1 MSAIYALPGNE
12 DFADR
17 LASHSGL
24 PRRVVQVHRFPDGE
38 SRVRIEPP
46 TPRSVVVIVCT
57 LDHPD
62 SKLLPLVMAAA
73 TARELGAWRVG
84 LVAPYLAYMR
94 QDTRFHEGEAVSAR
108 VFGQL
113 LGGAFNWLVTV
124 DPHLHR
130 YRRLDDI
137 YPLEGYVVHAAGR
150 LAEWIA
156 RHVPRPLLI
165 GPDGESAQW
174 VSAVARML
182 GAPCVV
188 AAKQR
193 SGDRDVQITLPALD
207 AWADCTPVV
216 LDDIIASGRTMIATV
231 QCLRE
236 RQLPA
241 PVCVAVHGIFADDAV
256 QALHAAGAARVVT
269 SNTIA
274 SPQAQIDLS
283 AELARVV
290 LERCGGPPC
299 RPAPA
304 CAAPA
309 DPTP

>member
-12 DFADR
+12 EMADR

-46 TPRSVVVIVCT
+46 QPRSVVVIVCT

-62 SKLLPLVMAAA
+62 PKLLPLTMAAA
-73 TARELGAWRVG
+73 TARELGASRVG

-113 LGGAFNWLVTV
+113 LGSAFNWLITV

-130 YRRLDDI
+130 YRRLGDV
-137 YPLEGYVVHAAGR
+137 YPLDGYVVHAAQR
-150 LAEWIA
+150 LARWIA
-156 RHVPRPLLI
+156 REVPQPLLI

-174 VSAVARML
+174 VNAVARML
-182 GAPCVV
+182 DAPCVV

-193 SGDRDVQITLPALD
+193 HGDRDVSVALPALD
-207 AWADCTPVV
+207 RYAGYTPVV
-216 LDDIIASGRTMIATV
+216 LDDIIASGHTMIATV
-231 QCLRE
+231 QCLRD
-236 RQLPA
+236 QLQP
-241 PVCVAVHGIFADDAV
+241 PLVCVAVHGIFADGALE
-256 QALHAAGAARVVT
+256 ALHAAGAARVVV

-274 SPQAQIDLS
+274 SPQSQIDLS
-283 AELARVV
+283 EDLAQVM
-290 LERCGGPPC
+290 LERCGGRLRAPPSSP
-299 RPAPA
+299 RRSPP
-304 CAAPA
+304 
-309 DPTP
+309 

>member
-12 DFADR
+12 DLADR
-17 LASHSGL
+17 LARHSGV
-24 PRRVVQVHRFPDGE
+24 PRRIVQVHRFPDGE

-46 TPRSVVVIVCT
+46 QPRSVAVIVCT

-62 SKLLPLVMAAA
+62 PKLLPLMMAAA
-73 TARELGAWRVG
+73 TARELGASRVG

-113 LGGAFNWLVTV
+113 LGDAFNWLITV

-130 YRRLDDI
+130 YRRLGDV
-137 YPLEGYVVHAAGR
+137 YPLDGYVVHAASR

-156 RHVPRPLLI
+156 REVPRPLLI

-174 VSAVARML
+174 VGAVARML
-182 GAPCVV
+182 DAPCVV

-193 SGDRDVQITLPALD
+193 HGDRDVRITLPALD
-207 AWADCTPVV
+207 RWMDRTPVV
-216 LDDIIASGRTMIATV
+216 LDDIIASGHTMIATV
-231 QCLRE
+231 QCLRD
-236 RQLPA
+236 RQLAP
-241 PVCVAVHGIFADDAV
+241 PVCVGVHGIFANHALDE
-256 QALHAAGAARVVT
+256 LHAAGAARVVT

-283 AELARVV
+283 EDLAQVM
-290 LERCGGPPC
+290 LERCGGRLHTISPPH
-299 RPAPA
+299 RSM
-304 CAAPA
+304 
-309 DPTP
+309 PT

>member
-12 DFADR
+12 DLADR
-17 LASHSGL
+17 LAQHSGL

-46 TPRSVVVIVCT
+46 LPRSVAVIVCT

-62 SKLLPLVMAAA
+62 PKLLPLVMAAT
-73 TARELGAWRVG
+73 TARELGASRVG
-84 LVAPYLAYMR
+84 LIAPYLAYMR
-94 QDTRFHEGEAVSAR
+94 QDTRFHAGEAVSAR

-113 LGGAFNWLVTV
+113 LGSAFNWLVTV

-130 YRRLDDI
+130 YRRLGDV
-137 YPLEGYVVHAAGR
+137 YPLDGYVVHAAAR

-156 RHVPRPLLI
+156 REVPQPLLI

-174 VSAVARML
+174 VGAVARML
-182 GAPCVV
+182 DAPWAV

-193 SGDRDVQITLPALD
+193 DGDREVRITLPALD
-207 AWADCTPVV
+207 AWAGHTPVV
-216 LDDIIASGRTMIATV
+216 LDDIIASGHTMIATV
-231 QCLRE
+231 RCLHE
-236 RQLPA
+236 RALPP
-241 PVCVAVHGIFADDAV
+241 PVCVAVHGIFADGALE
-256 QALHAAGAARVVT
+256 ALHAAGAGRVVT

-283 AELARVV
+283 GDLAQVM
-290 LERCGGPPC
+290 LERCGGRLRTIVPSHRRT
-299 RPAPA
+299 RP
-304 CAAPA
+304 
-309 DPTP
+309 